1 MSIKTRS
8 SLKISGALTKLFS
21 LLQQWKMQ
29 FHRKTRRKNIRV
41 WNEFFNEMH
50 KKKTQANT

>member
-8 SLKISGALTKLFS
+8 ALKISGALTKLFS
-21 LLQQWKMQ
+21 LLQHWKMQ
-29 FHRKTRRKNIRV
+29 FHRKTRRKNTGV

-50 KKKTQANT
+50 